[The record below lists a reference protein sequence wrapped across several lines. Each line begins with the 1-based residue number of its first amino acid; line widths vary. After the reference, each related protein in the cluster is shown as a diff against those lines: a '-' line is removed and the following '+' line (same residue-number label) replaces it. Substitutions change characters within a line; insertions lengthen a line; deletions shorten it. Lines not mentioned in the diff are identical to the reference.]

1 MKKISILF
9 CSLLALVCFSSCSPE
24 DDTSFNAPMIDDE
37 GGNLNP
43 GGGGNQGGGN
53 QGGNQG
59 GNATIDR
66 YCSDYTLEATQ
77 GNASLYYC
85 NDDDEYYACTA
96 SACVIDD

>member
-53 QGGNQG
+53 QGGN
-59 GNATIDR
+59 APIDR
-66 YCSDYTLEATQ
+66 YCDDYELLGTE
-77 GNASLYYC
+77 GNASYYYC
-85 NDDDEYYACTA
+85 DDGGEFYRCTA
-96 SACVIDD
+96 SACMIDDE